1 MKLSDHRLRQ
11 FERVLKPFLD
21 VGRSYSGGMP
31 RFPAREAPD
40 ERSLF
45 AVQLS
50 RSQPVRES
58 RDLSGGSLFGAGGS
72 VSKGKIRHFNER
84 NFDAVRAPL
93 FSRVGDT
100 RRLAS
105 SRRRPNPGS
114 TSRWRTLF
122 DVLLRL

>member
-1 MKLSDHRLRQ
+1 MKLGLSRYPAH
-11 FERVLKPFLD
+11 EVP
-21 VGRSYSGGMP
+21 GGP
-31 RFPAREAPD
+31 
-40 ERSLF
+40 SLF

-50 RSQPVRES
+50 RNQSVIEPGD
-58 RDLSGGSLFGAGGS
+58 DLSRGTLFGAGGS
-72 VSKGKIRHFNER
+72 VSKGRIRHFNER

-93 FSRVGDT
+93 FTPVGDT

-105 SRRRPNPGS
+105 SRRRLNPGS

>member
-1 MKLSDHRLRQ
+1 MKLGDQRLRQ

-21 VGRSYSGGMP
+21 VGASDRVGQP
-31 RFPAREAPD
+31 RFPAREGPD
-40 ERSLF
+40 VRSLF

-50 RSQPVRES
+50 RFQPIRES

-72 VSKGKIRHFNER
+72 VSRGKVRHFNER

-93 FSRVGDT
+93 FTPVGDT

-105 SRRRPNPGS
+105 SRRRLNSGS

-122 DVLLRL
+122 DVLLRR